1 MTERD
6 FFNEVLAI
14 EDIPVEIKKYAE
26 TGLIKLKEHNKNR
39 MIAAAEVGK
48 TLDDIF
54 FSKTSARQINN
65 VENIEMKIPNK
76 CKCKCCKIK

>member
-6 FFNEVLAI
+6 FFNTVLAI
-14 EDIPVEIKKYAE
+14 EDIPVEVKEYAE

-54 FSKTSARQINN
+54 FSKTSVRQIDN
-65 VENIEMKIPNK
+65 VENIEIKIPNK

>member
-6 FFNEVLAI
+6 FFNAVLAI
-14 EDIPVEIKKYAE
+14 EDIPVEVKEYAE

-54 FSKTSARQINN
+54 FSKTSVRQIDN
-65 VENIEMKIPNK
+65 VENIEIKIPNK
-76 CKCKCCKIK
+76 YKCKCCKIK

>member
-6 FFNEVLAI
+6 FFTAILAI
-14 EDIPVEIKKYAE
+14 ENIPVEVKEYAE
-26 TGLIKLKEHNKNR
+26 TELIKLKKHNKNR
-39 MIAAAEVGK
+39 MVAAAEVGK

-54 FSKTSARQINN
+54 FSKNISTTDNN
-65 VENIEMKIPNK
+65 VENIEIKIPNK